1 MSIRTVAARGV
12 ALAVLDA
19 GLADDPAKARIW
31 SLYSVPLAEAVHV
44 KLVVLASL
52 LGMSAQPNHRPS
64 QTRYWYLVMALL
76 AGSFQVR
83 MTCRSPGFATRP
95 VGATGA
101 CARAAGASSEKSGAR
116 SRAGRNPR
124 VRRRRTGGLAGES
137 RSSGGGGGNY
147 GVGCSHV
154 HGLEPPAVVRCAPLV
169 VGWVFPPDSGALY
182 AKTGEAVKRL

>member
-1 MSIRTVAARGV
+1 MSSRTVAARGV
-12 ALAVLDA
+12 ALAALDA

-83 MTCRSPGFATRP
+83 MTCRSPGVATRP

-101 CARAAGASSEKSGAR
+101 CACAVGAR
-116 SRAGRNPR
+116 SEPRGAGEENGGVQRRVYDVGGEPTGAGAGRRLPLR
-124 VRRRRTGGLAGES
+124 LRRRS
-137 RSSGGGGGNY
+137 VSI
-147 GVGCSHV
+147 
-154 HGLEPPAVVRCAPLV
+154 
-169 VGWVFPPDSGALY
+169 DSNE
-182 AKTGEAVKRL
+182 T